1 MPTNTIKNES
11 TMEVLP
17 MIAPREKPIL
27 PPKVTT
33 AIIISEEITPEI
45 SPKVTM
51 IFLISLSN
59 VFYPNLLSD
68 LLSDLLTDLD
78 LSTYVAGPMLM
89 RAQRRATSAGDLD
102 VAGITTIRLSP

>member
-33 AIIISEEITPEI
+33 AIIISEEIAPEI

-59 VFYPNLLSD
+59 VFYPN

-102 VAGITTIRLSP
+102 AAGITTIRLSPA